1 MTAAGL
7 QPPVMAD
14 HLDPIPVRLRAEA
27 GRPSAVLV
35 GLMPRDDGWHVIMTE
50 RAHHLAH
57 HAGQISF
64 PGGKVDTGDD
74 DLVATALREADE
86 EVALPR
92 GSVEVIGGLGTVI
105 SPVGFVVQPVVGLI
119 DPSVTLRA
127 APAEVAEVLVLPLA
141 PLLDET
147 SRRRRPYMR
156 EGRRREVW
164 VIEHDSHDIWGLS
177 AAILVDLA
185 GRVMAA
191 TGPPDR
197 VIDRKGRTG

>member
-1 MTAAGL
+1 MAAGL
-7 QPPVMAD
+7 PPPVMAD
-14 HLDPIPVRLRAEA
+14 HLDPIPSRLRAEA

-35 GLMPRDDGWHVIMTE
+35 GLMPHDGGWHVIMTE

-64 PGGKVDTGDD
+64 PGGKVDDGDD

-92 GSVEVIGGLGTVI
+92 GSVEVIGGLGTVM

-127 APAEVAEVLVLPLA
+127 APQEVAEVLVLPLA

-147 SRRRRPYMR
+147 RRHRRSYMR
-156 EGRRREVW
+156 EGRQREVW
-164 VIEHDSHDIWGLS
+164 VIENERHDIWGLS
-177 AAILVDLA
+177 ASILVDLA

-191 TGPPDR
+191 RPEVLAAPDLRGGTG
-197 VIDRKGRTG
+197 